1 MPKSLRPPTP
11 ALVNRK
17 MELDANKEAAKSV
30 SAKIEGLEGLAK
42 SKSNWINLFIDLE
55 NKLMEQKDV
64 WLDNLR
70 VVRTGE
76 APHKSTISNFRA
88 GF

>member
-1 MPKSLRPPTP
+1 M
-11 ALVNRK
+11 
-17 MELDANKEAAKSV
+17 
-30 SAKIEGLEGLAK
+30 AK

-76 APHKSTISNFRA
+76 GAAQKYNLELSGRLLIREFDPENPDAYDPKKAIDVHLL
-88 GF
+88 